1 MGSMKPDPVLPER
14 SRDDEDRGWG
24 DEREDAAR
32 ERDEWLRQ
40 QRPPHHE

>member
-1 MGSMKPDPVLPER
+1 MRTDPVLPGR

-24 DEREDAAR
+24 EDGEDAAR
-32 ERDEWLRQ
+32 ERDEWLRR